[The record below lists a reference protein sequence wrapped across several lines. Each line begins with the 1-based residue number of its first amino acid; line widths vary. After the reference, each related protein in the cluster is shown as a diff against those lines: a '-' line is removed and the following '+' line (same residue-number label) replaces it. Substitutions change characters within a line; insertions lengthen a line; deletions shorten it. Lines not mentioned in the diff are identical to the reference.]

1 MSKAPSMFTFIG
13 WIELPGAIVLR
24 LPFILFK
31 MIAALVI
38 LLNNYN
44 EKVLRSLPKPEQNP
58 EYNEYHRAKAFKEIQ
73 RRFSRD

>member
-31 MIAALVI
+31 LIAMVFI
-38 LLNNYN
+38 KLNKYN
-44 EKVLRSLPKPEQNP
+44 EKVLQALPKPEQNP
-58 EYNEYHRAKAFKEIQ
+58 AYNEYYSAKAKAEIMA
-73 RRFSRD
+73 RFSR

>member
-31 MIAALVI
+31 LVAALFI
-38 LLNNYN
+38 LLNKYN
-44 EKVLRSLPKPEQNP
+44 ERVLQALPKPEQNP
-58 EYNEYHRAKAFKEIQ
+58 AYNEFYKTNIVRVLKNENSI
-73 RRFSRD
+73 